1 MTQSQR
7 RVYDLRHFRAGAKVA
22 QNRRSVCSWEQGNL
36 KYTVRTIGACGVRDR
51 SLGAMQ
57 EGSLKIFPF
66 SLTRTSFGK
75 NANKR
80 YTTTW
85 SPVMFKK
92 DKFDS
97 SISMYEPAHLTKR
110 IFFSCFQITQPKIVR
125 QRTRSHFVGINFERI
140 IFLARL
146 EKSILVPLCVFYC
159 WQQRH
164 LHPLFFS
171 WSA

>member
-1 MTQSQR
+1 
-7 RVYDLRHFRAGAKVA
+7 
-22 QNRRSVCSWEQGNL
+22 
-36 KYTVRTIGACGVRDR
+36 
-51 SLGAMQ
+51 MQ
-57 EGSLKIFPF
+57 EGSLKVFPF
-66 SLTRTSFGK
+66 PLTRTSFGK

-80 YTTTW
+80 YTPTW

-110 IFFSCFQITQPKIVR
+110 IFFLVFNSHSTFGTAQSKMVR

-140 IFLARL
+140 IFLARS

-164 LHPLFFS
+164 LHPLFFFLVS
-171 WSA
+171 LISN